1 MSWRVGTAVASKA
14 VCRALVGSLLL
25 ALISSCVVSPSQI
38 YDIAK
43 SIPTPQKQKQLQ
55 QRRSRWVMSFAGGEY
70 FVSPDQSQSDA
81 WVFTGDNGLKIVLDG
96 SEIISLDGLP
106 GGFGPLRVERQG
118 QERLYRR
125 GGGRSFTVRC
135 TTPIEWQLSPIRMGY
150 RTECR
155 GDLNGT
161 EIFIHHSI
169 ELDERREPRQISIQ
183 IAPGT
188 APLILRRP

>member
-1 MSWRVGTAVASKA
+1 MSWPGDAPILCKTIR
-14 VCRALVGSLLL
+14 RAFVGSLLL
-25 ALISSCVVSPSQI
+25 VLTSSCVVSPSQI

-43 SIPTPQKQKQLQ
+43 SIPTPQKQEQLK

-70 FVSPDQSQSDA
+70 FVSRDQSQSGA
-81 WVFTGDNGLKIVLDG
+81 WVFTGDNGLKIVLDEF
-96 SEIISLDGLP
+96 EIVSLDGLP

-135 TTPIEWQLSPIRMGY
+135 TAPIDWQLSPIRMGY

-188 APLILRRP
+188 APLVLRRP